1 MIFCMLFMRSSLL
14 LVHPLM
20 ILNVAGIIN
29 FPFYSCKAGTHH
41 YIATLLLGHSRP
53 TTFYIHSDKRFTLT
67 EWTHTST
74 ILRCSHF
81 KWGTYACLFLGSTQ
95 NPNASC
101 SRVRKWFRWY
111 KVPKTLREQ
120 FLWIKPVLHVGTF

>member
-1 MIFCMLFMRSSLL
+1 MRLSPL

-53 TTFYIHSDKRFTLT
+53 TTFYSHSDKRFTLT
-67 EWTHTST
+67 EWTHPPLQDVP
-74 ILRCSHF
+74 ILSGELMPAYSWAQPRIQM
-81 KWGTYACLFLGSTQ
+81 LL
-95 NPNASC
+95 
-101 SRVRKWFRWY
+101 
-111 KVPKTLREQ
+111 
-120 FLWIKPVLHVGTF
+120 VLVSGNDLDDTKYPRL